1 MNRISQ
7 LFQEKSKDILSVY
20 FCAGDPS
27 LSLTIPT
34 LEALQERGIDMVE
47 IGIPYSDPVADGAV
61 IQAAASRA
69 LRNGTTLVRLFGE
82 LKDVRQRIHI
92 PLVIMGYFN
101 SVLRYGV
108 ERFFAQCQQCGI
120 DACII
125 PDLPLE
131 EFERWYRP
139 MAERYGIEMI
149 YLITPETSE
158 KRIRQI
164 DAASNAFIY
173 VVSSAAVT
181 GAQQA
186 FDDKRVA
193 YFSRIASLQLST
205 PCLVG
210 FGISNKA
217 TRSVADAHLS
227 GVVVGSKFVELL
239 HSTQNPQQAVAQLLE
254 ALQN

>member
-7 LFQEKSKDILSVY
+7 MFQQKSKDILSVY

-27 LSLTIPT
+27 LSQTVPT
-34 LEALQERGIDMVE
+34 LEALQAKGVDMVE
-47 IGIPYSDPVADGAV
+47 VGIPYSDPVADGPV

-69 LRNGTTLVRLFGE
+69 LSNGTTLVRLFEE
-82 LKDVRQRIHI
+82 LQQVRNTVHI
-92 PLVIMGYFN
+92 PIVMMGYFN
-101 SVLRYGV
+101 PILRYGV

-139 MAERYGIEMI
+139 VAERYGIEMI

-164 DAASNAFIY
+164 DQASRGFIY

-181 GAQQA
+181 GAQQS
-186 FDDKRVA
+186 FDDKRA
-193 YFSRIASLQLST
+193 DYFSRIAALQLST

-217 TRSVADAHLS
+217 TRSMADAYLS
-227 GVVVGSKFVELL
+227 GVVVGSKFVDLL
-239 HSTQNPQQAVAQLLE
+239 HQTQDPKQAVDRLLE
-254 ALQN
+254 ALNS